1 MDNLYGGVMK
11 DYDIIV
17 IGAGNGG
24 LTAAASLASKGKKVL
39 LLERHNIPGGCATSF
54 CRGRFEF
61 EVALHQLS
69 GVGTPEKPGPLR
81 STLERLGVIDKI
93 DLIPMHDLF
102 RLIIPGQIDITLKP
116 DRADVIRQLQHAF
129 PKEKQAIDQFFDFT
143 YNFFMQVISV
153 MYMKDPEASVEKYPL
168 YFKYALKSARQVL
181 DEFTKDPLLKAVLSP
196 YWTYIGLPPSKMA
209 FTELAAMYFA
219 FIEFLPFHIK
229 GGSQTL
235 SNAIAH
241 QIIQNG
247 GEIRFNCGVKKI
259 IVKNNQV
266 KGVIT
271 DADEEI
277 SSSWIISNASK
288 LATFVD
294 LIGMEHIPQ
303 SAEKELKRSS
313 LTQSAFTVYMGL
325 DCEPEDI
332 GMTASTNFLFPHS
345 DMEAVYE
352 RMKYRDITDQ
362 DALVL
367 SCYNLADKSFS
378 PPGTCQVAMVTLKY
392 GDTWLSVPPSQYAD
406 EKYRVAESMIHV
418 AQKAFPNIKQHIEEI
433 EIATPLTHLRYL
445 NHPKGSV
452 YGFEHFIKDSEIFMP
467 NISHIKGLYGAGG
480 SYGLC
485 GFQPTLDSGVLTAS
499 TCLKD
504 MSA

>member
-1 MDNLYGGVMK
+1 MK
-11 DYDIIV
+11 DFDVIV

-24 LTAAASLASKGKKVL
+24 LTAAAALVNKGKKVL

-81 STLERLGVIDKI
+81 STLERLGVIDKLE
-93 DLIPMHDLF
+93 LIPMDDLF
-102 RLIIPGQIDITLKP
+102 RLVIPGQIDITLRP
-116 DRADVIRQLQHAF
+116 NMADVISELNRRF
-129 PKEKQAIDQFFDFT
+129 PKEKQGIEDFFDLVYNYFT
-143 YNFFMQVISV
+143 QVISV
-153 MYMKDPEASVEKYPL
+153 MYLKDPESTPEKYPL
-168 YFKYALKSARQVL
+168 YFKYALTSCKDVL
-181 DEFTKDPLLKAVLSP
+181 DKYIHDPLLKTILSP
-196 YWTYIGLPPSKMA
+196 YWTYIGLPPSKLA

-235 SNAIAH
+235 SNAFAD
-241 QIIQNG
+241 QILERG
-247 GEIRFNCGVKKI
+247 GDIRFNCGVKKI
-259 IVKNNQV
+259 IIKDNQV

-271 DADEEI
+271 DNDEEI
-277 SSSWIISNASK
+277 SANWVVSNASK
-288 LATFVD
+288 LTTFVD
-294 LIGMEHIPQ
+294 LIGSEHIPQ
-303 SAEKELKRSS
+303 SATNELKQST
-313 LTQSAFTVYMGL
+313 LTQSAFTVYLGL

-332 GMTASTNFLFPHS
+332 GMTATTNFLFPHT

-352 RMKYRDITDQ
+352 RMKYRDITDE

-367 SCYNLADKSFS
+367 SCYNLADRSFS

-406 EKYRVAESMIHV
+406 EKYRVADSMISL
-418 AQKAFPNIKQHIEEI
+418 AEKGFPNIKKYIEEI

-445 NHPKGSV
+445 NHPKGSI
-452 YGFEHFIKDSEIFMP
+452 YGFESFIKNSEIFMP

-480 SYGLC
+480 SYGLP
-485 GFQPTLDSGVLTAS
+485 GFQTTLDSGRLTAS
-499 TCLKD
+499 KLLKD
-504 MSA
+504 MGA

>member
-1 MDNLYGGVMK
+1 MK
-11 DYDIIV
+11 EYDIIV

-24 LTAAASLASKGKKVL
+24 LTAAASLVNKGKKVL

-54 CRGRFEF
+54 CRGRYEF

-81 STLERLGVIDKI
+81 STLERLGVLDNI
-93 DLIPMHDLF
+93 DLIPMNDLF

-116 DRADVIRQLQHAF
+116 DRNEVVKDIQSKF
-129 PKEKQAIDQFFDFT
+129 PKEEKAVEQFFDLM
-143 YNFFMQVISV
+143 YNFFMQVINV
-153 MYMKDPEASVEKYPL
+153 MYLKDPEASPAKYPL
-168 YFKYALKSARQVL
+168 YFKYALKSSKEVL
-181 DEFTKDPLLKAVLSP
+181 DEYIQDPLLKALLSP

-235 SNAIAH
+235 SNAIAN
-241 QIIQNG
+241 QIIQRG
-247 GEIRFNCGVKKI
+247 GDIRFNCGVKKI
-259 IVKNNQV
+259 LVKDNRV
-266 KGVIT
+266 TGVIT
-271 DADEEI
+271 DSDEEI
-277 SSSWIISNASK
+277 SANWIVSNASK

-294 LIGMEHIPQ
+294 LIDSEYVPPNTRNELRQ
-303 SAEKELKRSS
+303 ST
-313 LTQSAFTVYMGL
+313 LTQSAFTVYLGL
-325 DCEPEDI
+325 ECEPDDI
-332 GMTASTNFLFPHS
+332 GMTATTNFLFPHT

-367 SCYNLADKSFS
+367 SCYNLADRSFS
-378 PPGTCQVAMVTLKY
+378 PPGTCQVAIVTLKY
-392 GDTWLSVPPSQYAD
+392 GDTWLSVPPAQYAS
-406 EKYRVAESMIHV
+406 EKYRVADAMITV
-418 AQKAFPNIKQHIEEI
+418 AEKAFPNIHNYIEEI

-499 TCLKD
+499 KLLKD
-504 MSA
+504 MGA

>member
-1 MDNLYGGVMK
+1 MK

-24 LTAAASLASKGKKVL
+24 LTAAASLVNKGKKVL

-81 STLERLGVIDKI
+81 STLERLGVIDKLE
-93 DLIPMHDLF
+93 LIPMDDLF
-102 RLIIPGQIDITLKP
+102 RLVIPGQLDITLRP
-116 DRADVIRQLQHAF
+116 DRADVISELQNRF
-129 PKEKQAIDQFFDFT
+129 PKEKQAIEDFFDLI
-143 YNFFMQVISV
+143 YNFFTQVISV
-153 MYMKDPEASVEKYPL
+153 MYLNDPEATPEKYPL
-168 YFKYALKSARQVL
+168 YFKYALKDSKTVI
-181 DEFTKDPLLKAVLSP
+181 DEYIQDPFLKTILSP
-196 YWTYIGLPPSKMA
+196 YWTYIGIPPGKMA

-219 FIEFLPFHIK
+219 FIEFIPFHIK

-235 SNAIAH
+235 SNAMAD
-241 QIIQNG
+241 QIIERG

-259 IVKNNQV
+259 IIKDNQI

-271 DADEEI
+271 DNDEEI
-277 SSSWIISNASK
+277 SANWVVSNASK

-294 LIGMEHIPQ
+294 LIDSEHVPQ
-303 SAEKELKRSS
+303 ITANELKQSTLS
-313 LTQSAFTVYMGL
+313 QSAFTVYLGL
-325 DCEPEDI
+325 ECEPEAI
-332 GMTASTNFLFPHS
+332 GMTATTNFLFPHT

-352 RMKYRDITDQ
+352 RMKYRDITDE

-378 PPGTCQVAMVTLKY
+378 PPGTCQVAIVTLKY

-406 EKYRVAESMIHV
+406 EKYRVADAMISV
-418 AQKAFPNIKQHIEEI
+418 AEKTFPNIKKYIEEI

-452 YGFEHFIKDSEIFMP
+452 YGFEHFIKNSEIFIP

-480 SYGLC
+480 FYGLC
-485 GFQPTLDSGVLTAS
+485 GFQTTVDSGRLTAS
-499 TCLKD
+499 KLLKD
-504 MSA
+504 MGT